1 MYNRKDQIPPPPPEL
16 EEVFKQGRIV
26 GEHAQQLFPDGIKIG
41 REFNP
46 NRMSEKSLNA
56 LFRSVPVFEAGFVC
70 HQAYALAD
78 ILVPAQN
85 GSWDLIE
92 VKSSTGIKEE
102 HLLDAAFQK
111 YVYSGAGVKVNRCYL
126 MHLNKEYI
134 RNGDLEVDKLFKKVD
149 VSEEV
154 EQLLPDTQKNIGILL
169 NLINGPE
176 PNTKIGMHCSEECPL
191 WEICTNSLPKDN
203 IFNLRSGKKIALAL
217 FEQGIIRIRDIPEYV
232 ELNKKQKIQLNSHL
246 NNKPYVNKAEIKAFL
261 DELAYPLYFLD
272 FETIAPAIPTY
283 DQTHPYQDIP
293 FQYSLHV
300 QNSKGSKPIHYEY
313 LAPGDI
319 DPRPEVLKQ
328 LKDRLGSSGSIVA
341 YNAAYELKCIGSSV
355 KVNPGFKSWFDQIR
369 LRFADLL
376 IPFKN
381 FYYYHPEQLGSASLK
396 KVLPAL
402 TDESYEGMEIGGGR
416 RASAEYLRITFDKG
430 IDNKERREIRRALTK
445 YCGLDTRGMI
455 DILDVL
461 EKVI

>member
-26 GEHAQQLFPDGIKIG
+26 GEHAQLLFPDGFKIE

-56 LFRSVPVFEAGFVC
+56 LSRNVPIFEAGFIFNKG
-70 HQAYALAD
+70 YALAD

-92 VKSSTGIKEE
+92 VKSSTGIKED
-102 HLLDAAFQK
+102 HLLDVAFQK
-111 YVYSGAGVKVNRCYL
+111 YVYSGAGVKINRCYL

-134 RNGDLEVDKLFKKVD
+134 RNGALEVDKLFKKVD
-149 VSEEV
+149 VSEEA
-154 EQLLPDTQKNIGILL
+154 EQLLPDTQKNIEILL
-169 NLINGPE
+169 KLISGPE

-191 WEICTNSLPKDN
+191 WELCTNFLPKDN
-203 IFNLRSGKKIALAL
+203 IFKLRSGKKIALAL
-217 FEQGIIRIRDIPEYV
+217 IEQGIIQIKDIPKYV
-232 ELNKKQKIQLNSHL
+232 ELSKKQKIQLNSHI

-261 DELAYPLYFLD
+261 DKLEYPLYFLD
-272 FETIAPAIPTY
+272 FETIAPAIPIY

-293 FQYSLHV
+293 FQYSLHL
-300 QNSKGSKPIHYEY
+300 QNSKGSKPVHYEY
-313 LAPGDI
+313 LAPGNI

-328 LKDRLGSSGSIVA
+328 LRERLGDSGSIIA
-341 YNAAYELKCIGSSV
+341 YNAAYELKCLGSSV
-355 KVNPGFKSWFDQIR
+355 KVNPEFKDWINQIR

-376 IPFKN
+376 MPFKN
-381 FYYYHPEQLGSASLK
+381 FAYYHPEQLGSASLK

-402 TDESYEGMEIGGGR
+402 TSETYEGLEIREGR
-416 RASAEYLRITFDKG
+416 LASAEYLRITFDKSV
-430 IDNKERREIRRALTK
+430 DESEQQKVKEALLK

-455 DILDVL
+455 DILAAL
-461 EKVI
+461 EKAI